1 MNEKHIDW
9 KTQRPSAR
17 NVYDVLV
24 IGGGAIGSTVGYGLA
39 RKGAS
44 VAVLDGADDAL
55 RAVRGNAG
63 LVWFQRK
70 GLGMQP
76 YVQLTLDATKM
87 WRAFSEE
94 LQDRT
99 GIDVNYEKTG
109 GIDLYYEEDALS
121 QVERDLAT
129 FRLQSSS
136 GTYDCE
142 ILDHQQLQSMIPSL
156 RLGERVV
163 AGSFSPH
170 DGQVYPLAML
180 QALQVAFKSLG
191 GDFFP
196 GHEVKRLEKRGS
208 EYIVETA
215 AETFIAKKVVL
226 AAGLG
231 IPKLAEMLGESVE
244 LLPERGQIL
253 VTESVGRKFPHTFG
267 DFRQTP
273 AGNLLLGST
282 NESVGFDDR
291 VTSKGAK
298 NIAQTLAKTFPELRA
313 LKIIRMWGALRILTK
328 DRLPIYHESQSNPG
342 LFILTS
348 HSAITLASVNASAIP
363 DWIMGNQHNMG
374 IDAFSMDR
382 FDCPVS
388 ELECTG
394 S

>member
-1 MNEKHIDW
+1 M
-9 KTQRPSAR
+9 
-17 NVYDVLV
+17 
-24 IGGGAIGSTVGYGLA
+24 GYGLA
-39 RKGAS
+39 KKGAS

-87 WRAFSEE
+87 WSAFSDE

-99 GIDVNYEKTG
+99 GIDLNYEKTG
-109 GIDLYYEEDALS
+109 GIDLYYDEDAVA
-121 QVERDLAT
+121 QVEQDLDA
-129 FRLQSSS
+129 FKSQSLS
-136 GTYDCE
+136 GSYDCE
-142 ILDHQQLQSMIPSL
+142 LLDHNQLQSMVPNL
-156 RLGERVV
+156 RLGERVI

-180 QALQVAFKSLG
+180 QALQVAFKSFG

-196 GHEVKRLEKRGS
+196 GHEVKQLETRGGD
-208 EYIVETA
+208 YIVETN
-215 AETFIAKKVVL
+215 AEKFIAKKVVL

-231 IPKLAEMLGESVE
+231 IPNLAKMLGETVD
-244 LLPERGQIL
+244 LHPERGQIL
-253 VTESVGRKFPHTFG
+253 VTESLREKFPYTFG

-282 NESVGFDDR
+282 NESVGFDDS
-291 VTSKGAK
+291 VTPAGAMK
-298 NIAQTLAKTFPELRA
+298 IARTLTHTFPELSA

-328 DRLPIYHESQSNPG
+328 DRLPIYHESKSNPG
-342 LFILTS
+342 MFILTS
-348 HSAITLASVNASAIP
+348 HSAITLASVNASAVP
-363 DWIMGNQHNMG
+363 DWIMGTRHNLG
-374 IDAFSMDR
+374 IKAFSMDR
-382 FDCPVS
+382 FDEPVS
-388 ELECTG
+388 ELKCSG